1 MKLKDRVA
9 IITGSG
15 RNIGEAAAKLFASE
29 GAKICI
35 VDMDPGRGEK
45 VVADLKAAGHEAIY
59 AKCNVA
65 DTEDVKAMVN
75 ATVDAFGG
83 IDILVNNAA
92 ITDHETIFSISEE
105 EWDLV
110 IDVTLKG
117 PFLVGRYVAE
127 QMVKQGRGGV
137 IVNVASTSGLSGRTD
152 AIAYMAAKGGVV
164 NLSRGMAVQ
173 LSQYNIRVNCLTP
186 NRSGSPVGQDEGAV
200 GREFKNLAGRLGT
213 AEDQAKAMLFL
224 ASDDSGFVWG
234 ENLICDGGVTAASN
248 FPKDRVSA
256 N

>member
-1 MKLKDRVA
+1 MKLEDRVA
-9 IITGSG
+9 IITGAG
-15 RNIGEAAAKLFASE
+15 RNIGEEAARLFASE
-29 GAKICI
+29 GAKVCV

-45 VVADLKAAGHEAIY
+45 VVNDLKGSGRQAIY
-59 AKCNVA
+59 AKCDVSN
-65 DTEDVKAMVN
+65 DQEVKAMVQ

-105 EWDLV
+105 EWDQV

-186 NRSGSPVGQDEGAV
+186 NRSGSPVGQDEGAE

-213 AEDQAKAMLFL
+213 AQDQARAMLFL

-234 ENLICDGGVTAASN
+234 ANLICDGGVTAASN
-248 FPKDRVSA
+248 FPKDRLPA

>member
-1 MKLKDRVA
+1 MKLEDRVA
-9 IITGSG
+9 IITGAG
-15 RNIGEAAAKLFASE
+15 RNIGEEAARLFASE
-29 GAKICI
+29 GAKVCV

-45 VVADLKAAGHEAIY
+45 VVNDLKSSGRQAIY
-59 AKCNVA
+59 AKC
-65 DTEDVKAMVN
+65 DVSNAQEVEAMVQ

-105 EWDLV
+105 EWDKV

-117 PFLVGRYVAE
+117 PFLVGRHVAE

-186 NRSGSPVGQDEGAV
+186 NRSGSPVGQDEGAE

-213 AEDQAKAMLFL
+213 AQDQARAMLFL

-234 ENLICDGGVTAASN
+234 ANLICDGGVTAASN
-248 FPKDRVSA
+248 FPKDRLPA

>member
-1 MKLKDRVA
+1 MKLEGRVA
-9 IITGSG
+9 IITGAG
-15 RNIGEAAAKLFASE
+15 RNIGEEAARLFASE
-29 GAKICI
+29 GAKVCV

-45 VVADLKAAGHEAIY
+45 VVNDLKGGGREAIY
-59 AKCNVA
+59 AKC
-65 DTEDVKAMVN
+65 DVSNAGEVQAMVR
-75 ATVDAFGG
+75 ATVEAFGG

-105 EWDLV
+105 EWDKV

-127 QMVKQGRGGV
+127 QMVEQGRGGV

-173 LSQYNIRVNCLTP
+173 LSRYNIRVNCLTP
-186 NRSGSPVGQDEGAV
+186 NRSGSPVGQDEGAE

-213 AEDQAKAMLFL
+213 AQDQARAMLFL

-234 ENLICDGGVTAASN
+234 ANLICDGGVTAASN
-248 FPKDRVSA
+248 FPKDRMPA